1 MTVLL
6 SEIVEGTLRK
16 LGALQVNAA
25 TGGTTTT
32 IVDADLAGSDDDF
45 NGGTAI
51 IIRDAGG
58 AGAAPENEFSE
69 VTDYATA
76 TGTLTVNTLTVT
88 PASGD
93 VYGVST
99 GKDYPHYQVIASI
112 NAALQYL
119 GDYPQMDT
127 TTLDT
132 ASNQTEYAAAVNWK
146 RRPPYRID
154 IQGKTTDANDNKWR
168 KIERGRWEYV
178 PAAPGSTGLI
188 IFNFQPTASRGLRV
202 WFQDKHPEV
211 AVYNSAIYEGFH
223 PELIIWQA
231 VYELLL
237 WKNGQQPGDKRITA
251 QLNNAESKRIEMY
264 ARHGIWK
271 PKRDSKLLILG
282 RTTETDKFTYPGP
295 A

>member
-1 MTVLL
+1 
-6 SEIVEGTLRK
+6 
-16 LGALQVNAA
+16 
-25 TGGTTTT
+25 
-32 IVDADLAGSDDDF
+32 
-45 NGGTAI
+45 
-51 IIRDAGG
+51 
-58 AGAAPENEFSE
+58 
-69 VTDYATA
+69 
-76 TGTLTVNTLTVT
+76 
-88 PASGD
+88 
-93 VYGVST
+93 
-99 GKDYPHYQVIASI
+99 
-112 NAALQYL
+112 L
-119 GDYPQMDT
+119 GDYPQIDT

-188 IFNFQPTASRGLRV
+188 IFNFQPTASRDLRV

-237 WKNGQQPGDKRITA
+237 WKNGQQPGDDRIVA
-251 QLNNAESKRIEMY
+251 QLNNAETKRIEMY
-264 ARHGIWK
+264 ARHRIWK